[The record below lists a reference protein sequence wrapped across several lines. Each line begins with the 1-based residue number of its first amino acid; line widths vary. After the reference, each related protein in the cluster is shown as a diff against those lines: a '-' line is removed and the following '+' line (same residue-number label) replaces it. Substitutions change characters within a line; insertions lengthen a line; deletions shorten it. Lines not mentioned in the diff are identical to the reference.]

1 VLASALVC
9 FLYALISGVLLSKS
23 QRWRLTVEKS

>member
-9 FLYALISGVLLSKS
+9 FLYALISGVLLSRS
-23 QRWRLTVEKS
+23 QRWRFNLEK